1 MKLPQ
6 DKEVS
11 YKDSRENL
19 QDTSGIKQGVSK
31 VLLNETIEAMYAEML
46 DFIALWLTSKQ
57 SNGVQI
63 TPEEFIHCLKAALKE
78 EGSYYKR
85 NADRCSAVLEL
96 MKDIDN

>member
-11 YKDSRENL
+11 YKDARENL
-19 QDTSGIKQGVSK
+19 HDTSGIKQGVSNE
-31 VLLNETIEAMYAEML
+31 LFNETIQALYAEML

-63 TPEEFIHCLKAALKE
+63 TPEDFIHCLKAALKE
-78 EGSYYKR
+78 EGSYYR
-85 NADRCSAVLEL
+85 SNAERCESVLEL
-96 MKDIDN
+96 MKDIDS